1 MLRRF
6 DDLQFLALRLA
17 GDAGEE
23 ERGHIAVGA
32 AAAAADVAV
41 EAMLLRKT
49 RSHYAGTSAGRV
61 AVGDGVNKQL
71 GVI

>member
-32 AAAAADVAV
+32 AAAAAVAV

-49 RSHYAGTSAGRV
+49 RTHYAGTSAGRV